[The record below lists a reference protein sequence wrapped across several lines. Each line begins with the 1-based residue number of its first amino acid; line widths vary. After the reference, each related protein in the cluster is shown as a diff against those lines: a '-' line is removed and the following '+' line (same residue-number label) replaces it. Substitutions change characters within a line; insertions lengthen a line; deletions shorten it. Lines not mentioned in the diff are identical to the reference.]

1 MVCRCTINVFF
12 FFSSSFALFNL
23 LFEKRHTQLGGIL
36 CIISFVLI
44 LLSMLFDPIHIHIY
58 TYLYIDILYTTSST
72 AVVSGRIIRIM
83 VKY

>member
-1 MVCRCTINVFF
+1 MSFSFF
-12 FFSSSFALFNL
+12 RLRL
-23 LFEKRHTQLGGIL
+23 LFLICFSRRDTHNLGGIL